1 MATWPAVIIVHTLAG
16 KPIGVRLGRDLI
28 YDSDPVIVS
37 IDGKEFE
44 VRETKK
50 EIDEIIRDI

>member
-28 YDSDPVIVS
+28 YETVPVRVV
-37 IDGKEFE
+37 IDGVDYL

-50 EIDEIIRDI
+50 EIDEIIRDV